1 MDGKE
6 DTEITNNKNNEC
18 GYKVSMITT
27 MHYE

>member
-6 DTEITNNKNNEC
+6 DAKITKNKNNEC
-18 GYKVSMITT
+18 GCKVSMITT

>member
-6 DTEITNNKNNEC
+6 DKEITNNKNNEC
-18 GYKVSMITT
+18 GCKDSIVTT